1 MLSRIAAWL
10 VPSAAPGDDENS
22 KKRYELLAQLKKAVM
37 DVCNWYEEK
46 NKLDFQ
52 GKRPLEEEDIGM
64 HDLLL
69 CIQSCLQHGLRDDAT
84 SFWIVLNFIQ
94 TTLTDP
100 TEPIC
105 LAIKE
110 ASEGSQTD
118 NGKCRYWVRTALNR
132 FLVEP
137 TITAA
142 ISPTNESF
150 IRATYDDH
158 ALLRCSEAA
167 TIMVQL
173 LSYLR
178 ELSFNLQLS
187 DREFSRRRTSLPKV
201 VSNVLHAHGVDLL
214 FEKVEA
220 LVDDVASQAEEYM
233 STRARALSDR
243 QKGIKPWQHVF
254 NVELSFLVRN
264 PYHTRYA
271 FINPYLA
278 VPNFLIECLDYL
290 QLNASTP
297 RLFRTTV
304 SQVYVTPVKDYIET
318 HGNLPKQLDPHV
330 ASTILIEFLRHIPEP
345 LITSERYDAFI
356 SSSRMTDPAD
366 RVRNLTCLV
375 ADLPVEYKVTMELV
389 FGALA
394 KFLTHSEENGLN
406 IGTLSI
412 ALAPAIVRKR
422 ETRENKTQMQSQEVR
437 MAAIGAHVV
446 ELLVEHHE
454 TIFQPVREMIV
465 KAKEE
470 FTKKQEFLNTFA
482 IMVKQPVE
490 ADDPTLVAIWSCM
503 TKYQHAVANT
513 SNNNGE
519 PLDKIELWHSFGFRE
534 AHIVD
539 NFQSGG
545 QLMARCV
552 AYFLENDET
561 ACQLMVQRLNE
572 YNMPVAF
579 AALVMVL
586 LNVLKLAPTPQQP
599 VLDFT
604 ILSMEPFWEIFD
616 EKDFFL
622 RLFGLSVRVFDHN
635 WTVGSRA
642 DFGRILEET
651 EAQMAWLLQRSPSSF
666 DDIVDD
672 WVLYRKQATT
682 KAATMIEES
691 IAIQNQ
697 FTAKLIG
704 TSSILSGANL
714 SELNEVLPITCQ
726 LCKWKLLFSNEVHGS
741 SLNSL
746 LMLCKGQSPTL
757 LVLKEDNRTIFGGFA
772 SDVWHTS
779 ANYYGNGES
788 FIFRFTPLGKLEK
801 YSWSRKN
808 NYFQLCNEESLVMG
822 GGNSFGLYLDADL
835 VHGTTGKCDTYSS
848 EPLVPGENFACTHVE
863 VWGYTMEG

>member
-100 TEPIC
+100 TVPIC

-330 ASTILIEFLRHIPEP
+330 TSTILIEFLRHIPEP

-454 TIFQPVREMIV
+454 TIFQPVRDMIV

-490 ADDPTLVAIWSCM
+490 ADDPTLVAIWSC
-503 TKYQHAVANT
+503 
-513 SNNNGE
+513 
-519 PLDKIELWHSFGFRE
+519 
-534 AHIVD
+534 
-539 NFQSGG
+539 G

-572 YNMPVAF
+572 YKMPVAF

-599 VLDFT
+599 ELDFT

-682 KAATMIEES
+682 KATTMIEES

-757 LVLKEDNRTIFGGFA
+757 LVLKEDNGTIFGGFA
-772 SDVWHTS
+772 SD
-779 ANYYGNGES
+779 
-788 FIFRFTPLGKLEK
+788 
-801 YSWSRKN
+801 
-808 NYFQLCNEESLVMG
+808 
-822 GGNSFGLYLDADL
+822 DADL

>member
-100 TEPIC
+100 TVPIC

-137 TITAA
+137 TIT
-142 ISPTNESF
+142 
-150 IRATYDDH
+150 
-158 ALLRCSEAA
+158 
-167 TIMVQL
+167 
-173 LSYLR
+173 
-178 ELSFNLQLS
+178 
-187 DREFSRRRTSLPKV
+187 
-201 VSNVLHAHGVDLL
+201 
-214 FEKVEA
+214 
-220 LVDDVASQAEEYM
+220 
-233 STRARALSDR
+233 
-243 QKGIKPWQHVF
+243 GIKPWQHVF

-330 ASTILIEFLRHIPEP
+330 TSTILIEFLRHIPEP

-454 TIFQPVREMIV
+454 TIFQPVRDMIV

-490 ADDPTLVAIWSCM
+490 ADDPTLVAIWSC
-503 TKYQHAVANT
+503 
-513 SNNNGE
+513 
-519 PLDKIELWHSFGFRE
+519 
-534 AHIVD
+534 
-539 NFQSGG
+539 G

-572 YNMPVAF
+572 YKMPVAF

-599 VLDFT
+599 ELDFT

-682 KAATMIEES
+682 KATTMIEES

-757 LVLKEDNRTIFGGFA
+757 LVLKEDNGTIFGGFA

>member
-150 IRATYDDH
+150 IRAT
-158 ALLRCSEAA
+158 
-167 TIMVQL
+167 
-173 LSYLR
+173 
-178 ELSFNLQLS
+178 
-187 DREFSRRRTSLPKV
+187 LPKV

-772 SDVWHTS
+772 SD
-779 ANYYGNGES
+779 
-788 FIFRFTPLGKLEK
+788 
-801 YSWSRKN
+801 
-808 NYFQLCNEESLVMG
+808 
-822 GGNSFGLYLDADL
+822 DADL